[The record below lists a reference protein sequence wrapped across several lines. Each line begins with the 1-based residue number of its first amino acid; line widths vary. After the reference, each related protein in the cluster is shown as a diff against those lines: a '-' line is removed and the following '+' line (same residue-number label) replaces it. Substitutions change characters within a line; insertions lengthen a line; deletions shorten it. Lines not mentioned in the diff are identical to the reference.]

1 MARQSYKPGM
11 SSLKKHRPRNPLPR
25 ARPFPGP
32 RATAAHVSRARL
44 VVDLDDGRT
53 LIVPL
58 ALIPGFDG
66 VPRHALA
73 KYELVGGGVGIHFP
87 DLDEDVSVA
96 NLLHP
101 EATMWPRSARTPR
114 TRRSS

>member
-1 MARQSYKPGM
+1 M
-11 SSLKKHRPRNPLPR
+11 SSLRKHRPHDRLPR

-32 RATAAHVSRARL
+32 RATSVRVSRARL
-44 VVDLDDGRT
+44 VVDLADGRT

-58 ALIPGFDG
+58 GLIPGFEG

-73 KYELVGGGVGIHFP
+73 DYELDGGGVGIHFP
-87 DLDEDVSVA
+87 ALDEDVSVA